1 MDAASP
7 SEFGN
12 SLWMMDAMTEW
23 MMHAMTEWMMDAMTG
38 WMMDATTGWM
48 MDAMTEWLQGLCLDA
63 ATPKG
68 AGTLRPIAH

>member
-38 WMMDATTGWM
+38 WMMDA
-48 MDAMTEWLQGLCLDA
+48 MTEWLQGLCLDA

-68 AGTLRPIAH
+68 AGALRPIAH